1 MVTLRDSAVCVMLM
15 AGLRDVAESRPARMA
30 VSEIRY
36 LPETSREKV
45 SFPSDFVVTFAGLS
59 SS

>member
-1 MVTLRDSAVCVMLM
+1 MLM
-15 AGLRDVAESRPARMA
+15 VGLRDVAESRPARMA
-30 VSEIRY
+30 VSKIRY
-36 LPETSREKV
+36 FPETSCEKV

>member
-1 MVTLRDSAVCVMLM
+1 MVTLRDGAVCVMLM
-15 AGLRDVAESRPARMA
+15 AGLRDVAESRHARML
-30 VSEIRY
+30 SEIRY
-36 LPETSREKV
+36 FPEPSCEKV